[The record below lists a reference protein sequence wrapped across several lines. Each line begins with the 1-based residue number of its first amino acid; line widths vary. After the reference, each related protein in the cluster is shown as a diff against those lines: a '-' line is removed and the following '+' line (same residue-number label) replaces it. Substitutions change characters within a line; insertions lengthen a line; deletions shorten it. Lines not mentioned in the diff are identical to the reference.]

1 MEIPLPSPVV
11 RAARAGTR
19 AFARACAPALLALAC
34 VGAHANEIAAEVP
47 AAAKTAGEAV
57 LGALRADLARTA
69 PGMRQDISVG
79 SIDPRLGLAPCD
91 AFEATLRPGTAARGR
106 VLVPVRCTGGASWT
120 ATVAATVRLFAPALV
135 ASRPIAAFG
144 PIRPAD
150 LHTAEVEWTRETSGF
165 AVSADQVEERLSTA
179 NIEADHAIP
188 LRTLRVVPSFA
199 QGETVKLLWVGEGF
213 QVSTDAVALSSGAPG
228 DSVRVR
234 TEGGRTLSGTARRGR
249 VVEVSF

>member
-11 RAARAGTR
+11 RAARALAR
-19 AFARACAPALLALAC
+19 SFALALLALAC
-34 VGAHANEIAAEVP
+34 TGARAGETPAEVP
-47 AAAKTAGEAV
+47 AAAKSAGEAV

-69 PGMRQDISVG
+69 PGMRQEISVG

-91 AFEATLRPGTAARGR
+91 SFEAALRPGTPVRGR
-106 VLVPVRCTGGASWT
+106 VLVPVRCTGSAAWT

-135 ASRPIAAFG
+135 ASRPIPAFG
-144 PIRPAD
+144 PIRAAD
-150 LHTAEVEWTRETSGF
+150 LRTVEVEWTRETSGF

-213 QVSTDAVALSSGAPG
+213 QVSTEAVALSSGAPG